1 MQQTNLPVR
10 PLLNRSLEGQRLV
23 IIGGTS
29 GFGMATAKA
38 ASAEGASVIVA
49 SSKKTNVDRA
59 LAELPAGTEG
69 HVLDITQES
78 AVTDFFSTI
87 GEFDHLAVTAGES
100 LDLGEFATVDLEKG
114 PPIFRNPFLGCSRGS
129 KVRCQAN
136 QNDRIDHPD
145 QWDHRFAPAKRMGHR
160 CGNLRRSRSGHPRT
174 SHRTGAGKSE
184 SRLCWAS
191 PNRTLA
197 KHDRT

>member
-10 PLLNRSLEGQRLV
+10 PSLNRSLEWQRVV

-59 LAELPAGTEG
+59 LAELPAGAEG

-78 AVTDFFSTI
+78 AVADFFSTV
-87 GEFDHLAVTAGES
+87 GKFDHLAQS
-100 LDLGEFATVDLEKG
+100 
-114 PPIFRNPFLGCSRGS
+114 N
-129 KVRCQAN
+129 
-136 QNDRIDHPD
+136 
-145 QWDHRFAPAKRMGHR
+145 
-160 CGNLRRSRSGHPRT
+160 
-174 SHRTGAGKSE
+174 
-184 SRLCWAS
+184 
-191 PNRTLA
+191 
-197 KHDRT
+197 